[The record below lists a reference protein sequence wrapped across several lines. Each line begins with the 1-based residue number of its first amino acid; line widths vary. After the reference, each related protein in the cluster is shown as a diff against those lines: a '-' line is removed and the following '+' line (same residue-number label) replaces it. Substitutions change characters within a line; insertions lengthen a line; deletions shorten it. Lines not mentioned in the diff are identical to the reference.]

1 MTDILNQTL
10 ESLNGELLSTL
21 ADILRIERLLVYN
34 TVISAEA
41 IETLYW
47 YSYALVSLLVVLKF
61 LWKGFSIYILWRDG
75 DADSS
80 PQGMAIGAIQGTI
93 FIVVFPFLY
102 NIMID
107 VAEEYAN
114 GVLSALGLGIDASL
128 PHNILGG
135 VSLGAF
141 NVILFG
147 VFLCL
152 SFVLRIKLIGRGF
165 ELLIMRIGMPF
176 ACLGL
181 LDSDHG
187 VFKGYMQTFYRALFT
202 TVIQVAMLSLSLL
215 LMSGGNFI
223 LGFAAIGTAF
233 SAPLIIQQILV
244 ATGRGGGG
252 ITQKLYTGS
261 MAIRAIGMLKGG

>member
-93 FIVVFPFLY
+93 FIAVFPFLY

-141 NVILFG
+141 NVILFL
-147 VFLCL
+147 VTVPVL
-152 SFVLRIKLIGRGF
+152 SENI
-165 ELLIMRIGMPF
+165 
-176 ACLGL
+176 
-181 LDSDHG
+181 
-187 VFKGYMQTFYRALFT
+187 Y
-202 TVIQVAMLSLSLL
+202 VILPIVETKSE
-215 LMSGGNFI
+215 F
-223 LGFAAIGTAF
+223 
-233 SAPLIIQQILV
+233 
-244 ATGRGGGG
+244 
-252 ITQKLYTGS
+252 
-261 MAIRAIGMLKGG
+261 